1 MNSSLF
7 QASNHQTVTVLIF
20 LCTLVSF
27 FERMGF
33 SIALTCIAKDR
44 ALTETAKGLALS
56 SYFTGFTASQIPG
69 GYLIKRFGGKNTLAL
84 SFLLWS
90 PLSAVLAASTGV
102 GYSTAVVLSCRLG
115 IGLAQGIFLPAAHS
129 VLGHWVPQRYLGRQ
143 FAFAMSGMFAGAALA
158 MVTVPTVVSH
168 FGAHTTFYISAG
180 MGAAWLGVWV
190 LAGSDAPCAEVRNKT
205 CINTSVDT
213 MVTPGCPCTT
223 REVSQAEL
231 ESQPEDDDQWAAAG
245 MAQGPEEW
253 AIYHPAAAAL
263 ESRVFETSNPGVVW
277 KSHTGGLSSRVGG
290 STFVAPVHPL
300 ARRWGEKESVC
311 LDCGEGHCNAGCA
324 IGSGS
329 ALPRRPWST
338 GNAFGAASRGRPAA
352 AAAAAETDEDVCFSS
367 KGGGAR
373 TKFGVEVG
381 GLGSTRTDVGAN
393 NHCRQ
398 AIGTSCGDGICENAV
413 EGLRGVLIRASTSS
427 RAYKAPARAYRPF
440 PWRAMSTSSAAWA
453 VVAGNVGAGMAINV
467 VMSWLPTYYELIQAD
482 LEFVNVAIL
491 ISPYLTMMAL
501 SILGGVAY
509 GWLTNTKG
517 LSRALS
523 SKIIAGFAF
532 SLALC
537 AFPSMGLARSVSTA
551 TILSSLALAS
561 AALSRGG
568 WSTKHME
575 IAAPEHAAMLYS
587 VANSISAA
595 ASVIGVSVTGGLLDA
610 FGGSG
615 EPRAWTA
622 AMGTIGAVCGACG
635 VVFVALATGDK
646 MLFPVDRAVATA
658 SVADAGRRVGVEGGG
673 GG

>member
-1 MNSSLF
+1 MHMTS
-7 QASNHQTVTVLIF
+7 V
-20 LCTLVSF
+20 

-69 GYLIKRFGGKNTLAL
+69 GYLAKRFGGKNTLAL

-90 PLSAVLAASTGV
+90 PLSAMLAASTGV

-115 IGLAQGIFLPAAHS
+115 IGLAQGFFLPAAYS
-129 VLGHWVPQRYLGRQ
+129 VLGHWVPRRNLGRQ
-143 FAFAMSGMFAGAALA
+143 VAFAMSGMYAGPALA
-158 MVTVPTVVSH
+158 MVTVPAVVSH

-190 LAGSDAPCAEVRNKT
+190 LAGSDAPRAEKRNKT

-213 MVTPGCPCTT
+213 MVTPGCPCMT
-223 REVSQAEL
+223 REVSQAESK
-231 ESQPEDDDQWAAAG
+231 SQSDDVDQWAAAG
-245 MAQGPEEW
+245 VAQGPEEW
-253 AIYHPAAAAL
+253 AIYYPAAAAL
-263 ESRVFETSNPGVVW
+263 ESRVFETSNPGYGPRVPSPHSTQV
-277 KSHTGGLSSRVGG
+277 SGVQPAPTTTTTTTMTMSAIYSRG
-290 STFVAPVHPL
+290 AP
-300 ARRWGEKESVC
+300 ATE
-311 LDCGEGHCNAGCA
+311 
-324 IGSGS
+324 
-329 ALPRRPWST
+329 
-338 GNAFGAASRGRPAA
+338 AASAATTPENPGRPKSF
-352 AAAAAETDEDVCFSS
+352 EQS
-367 KGGGAR
+367 KSGM
-373 TKFGVEVG
+373 
-381 GLGSTRTDVGAN
+381 RTDVGGN

-398 AIGTSCGDGICENAV
+398 AIGTNCGGGIRENAV
-413 EGLRGVLIRASTSS
+413 EGLRGVLEPNTISS
-427 RAYKAPARAYRPF
+427 RAYIAPARAAPSKVDKLLRRNRGKYRPF
-440 PWRAMSTSSAAWA
+440 PWRAMATCPAAWA
-453 VVAGNVGAGMAINV
+453 VVAGNVGAGMAVNV
-467 VMSWLPTYYELIQAD
+467 VTGWLPTYYEFVQAD
-482 LEFVNVAIL
+482 IEFVNVAIL
-491 ISPYLTMMAL
+491 ISPYLTMMTL
-501 SILGGVAY
+501 PIPGGVAY

-532 SLALC
+532 SLTLC
-537 AFPSMGLARSVSTA
+537 VFPSMGLARSVSTA

-561 AALSRGG
+561 AALSRGS

-595 ASVIGVSVTGGLLDA
+595 ASVIGISATGGLLDA

-615 EPRAWTA
+615 EPRAWTV
-622 AMGTIGAVCGACG
+622 AMGTIGAMCGACG

-658 SVADAGRRVGVEGGG
+658 SHADAGRRVGVGGG
-673 GG
+673 GGGGGDGFRTDPVGMI